1 MMVRVRVKTL
11 CKLLSKL
18 TSCWCCSRR
27 RRRRVEE
34 DEVWAYPSFL
44 PALVDDEDDEDES
57 VVLIREEEKEVEM
70 EEVEEVEEVEDA
82 GAAEDSDVQEIE
94 EISEDREIAEEDVG
108 LEEIE
113 EIEEIQPEVV
123 TADVVAEEIGEDFPE
138 RQTMSLAGLFSG
150 PSIWAGAEEELN
162 VQRWTGWDLSDLED
176 LVRAAGGSTGDVGS
190 HHHHHHHHQRETE
203 VSFDDNVDDCCEID
217 DYLGEIFDVVFQQQQ
232 QQQQPAF
239 VEELSGDAADHVV
252 LQQETEP
259 ETEIDVDDL
268 DEDELMK
275 MVPDLVHAISEAEAV
290 ITPTF
295 AEEALTPIRTF
306 SSNVGDG
313 DGDLPN
319 LSGLSDLSGVSLS
332 DLSPLA
338 RMDVDDAIEYYDA
351 SQLQIVVDN
360 APLPPWRRCET
371 FELTEEGWT
380 RVPELPSFYNDLWM
394 PGPGMGSDGDTVK
407 LNNKDPVARR
417 MFPKSAAAKAAAAK
431 DDLNRVKEKY
441 RRFNEIVFG
450 DLPEVWEEDKWMPN
464 IVCFSELSK
473 LWDD

>member
-1 MMVRVRVKTL
+1 MKVKLRVRVKTL

-27 RRRRVEE
+27 RRRVEE

-44 PALVDDEDDEDES
+44 PALVDDENDEDDES
-57 VVLIREEEKEVEM
+57 VVLIGEEEK
-70 EEVEEVEEVEDA
+70 EVEEVEEVEDA
-82 GAAEDSDVQEIE
+82 GAAEDGDVQEIE
-94 EISEDREIAEEDVG
+94 DIEDIEEIGEDREIAEEGVE
-108 LEEIE
+108 LEDAEIE
-113 EIEEIQPEVV
+113 EEEDEEIQPEVVV

-138 RQTMSLAGLFSG
+138 RQTMSLGGLFSG
-150 PSIWAGAEEELN
+150 PSIWGGAEEELN
-162 VQRWTGWDLSDLED
+162 AQRWTGWDLSDLED

-190 HHHHHHHHQRETE
+190 HQQHQHQHQHQQHHQQTE
-203 VSFDDNVDDCCEID
+203 VSFDDNVDNCCEFD
-217 DYLGEIFDVVFQQQQ
+217 DYLDEIFDVVFQQ

-239 VEELSGDAADHVV
+239 VEELSGDAADH
-252 LQQETEP
+252 
-259 ETEIDVDDL
+259 VDDL

-306 SSNVGDG
+306 SSIVGDG

-319 LSGLSDLSGVSLS
+319 LSGLSDLSGVSFS

-338 RMDVDDAIEYYDA
+338 RMDVDDAIDYYDA

-380 RVPELPSFYNDLWM
+380 RVPELPSFYNDLWLT
-394 PGPGMGSDGDTVK
+394 GMGCDDTVQ
-407 LNNKDPVARR
+407 LNKDPVARR

>member
-1 MMVRVRVKTL
+1 MKVKLRVRVKTL

-18 TSCWCCSRR
+18 TSCWCCSR

-57 VVLIREEEKEVEM
+57 VVLIGEEEK
-70 EEVEEVEEVEDA
+70 EVEEVEEVEDA
-82 GAAEDSDVQEIE
+82 GAAEDGDVQEIE
-94 EISEDREIAEEDVG
+94 DIEDIEEIGEDREIAEEGVE
-108 LEEIE
+108 LEDAEIE
-113 EIEEIQPEVV
+113 EEEDEEIQPEVVV

-138 RQTMSLAGLFSG
+138 RQTMSLGGLFSG
-150 PSIWAGAEEELN
+150 PSIWGGAEEELN
-162 VQRWTGWDLSDLED
+162 AQRWTGWDLSDLED

-190 HHHHHHHHQRETE
+190 HQQHQHQHQHQHQQHHQQTE
-203 VSFDDNVDDCCEID
+203 VSFDDNVDNCCEFD
-217 DYLGEIFDVVFQQQQ
+217 DYLDEIFDVVFQQ

-239 VEELSGDAADHVV
+239 VEELSGDAADH
-252 LQQETEP
+252 
-259 ETEIDVDDL
+259 VDDL

-306 SSNVGDG
+306 SSIVGDG

-319 LSGLSDLSGVSLS
+319 LSGLSDLSGVSFS

-338 RMDVDDAIEYYDA
+338 RMDVDDAIDYYDA

-380 RVPELPSFYNDLWM
+380 RVPELPSFYNDLWLT
-394 PGPGMGSDGDTVK
+394 GMGCDDTVQ
-407 LNNKDPVARR
+407 LNKDPVARR